1 MTETMNRN
9 ETSSQHNYASN
20 GSSLGVVTAFFDDRN
35 SAEQAVGRLVEIGLP
50 QSRVGI
56 VREESGDSHAQ
67 YADGREEKGFW
78 ASVAE
83 MFSTSEQ
90 NTYSEGLRRGGYLV
104 TAELSDASQEDRIT
118 KILSEAGAVD
128 IDEKSAGWRA
138 QGWNGDNATAASGRS
153 TANSM
158 MGTPGTG
165 ARDSADSKQSGQTE
179 EDVIPLAAEELRVG
193 KRETGGRRVRVHTR
207 VVEKPVEE
215 QVTLRE
221 EHVNVDRRPASSM
234 SMKQGATD
242 ELFQERSVEVQA
254 MREEAVVSKEA
265 HVTEEVVVG
274 KSAGERTETVRDSVR
289 HTEVDID
296 NGHDGTSES
305 IPAAKGRPPRT

>member
-153 TANSM
+153 
-158 MGTPGTG
+158 
-165 ARDSADSKQSGQTE
+165 SGQTE

-296 NGHDGTSES
+296 NGHDGTGEP

>member
-118 KILSEAGAVD
+118 EILSEAGAVD

-153 TANSM
+153 
-158 MGTPGTG
+158 
-165 ARDSADSKQSGQTE
+165 SGQTE

-296 NGHDGTSES
+296 NGHDGTGEP